1 MHELV
6 NRRFHI
12 ESYGCTY
19 NHADAQKLIAIAT
32 SQGCVQVPAEE
43 ADVVIINSC
52 TVVAATERT
61 MLRRMKTFQDKEV
74 IVSGCMPVV
83 QKERI
88 LEEFPHARILVPDEV
103 YAAFPWKGVMIAPAV
118 GVMQVGPGC
127 MGACTYCITRFARGR
142 MQSLPVDTIVHEI
155 EELGRA
161 GAAEVQLTGQDLSAY
176 GMDCGTD
183 LAVLLQAIDR
193 SRADVRVRVGMMNP
207 GTVLPILDRLVDAF
221 RSEKIF
227 SFAHLPVQA
236 GSDKVLKDMN
246 RGYTGEEYCRIAE
259 TFRREI
265 PEIRISTDFIVGFPT
280 ETDTDFGKTLDLLRD
295 TRPTKVNITRFSV
308 REGTPAAKY
317 RDLPDRVKKDRS
329 RELTA
334 AAGIIS
340 DRHNEGLVGEEF
352 DVVVTEQ
359 KRRGSVVARSPGYE
373 NIVIREEL
381 PLGSRCRVR
390 ITGHH
395 RHYLIGSRSDRG

>member
-19 NHADAQKLIAIAT
+19 NHADAQKLVAIAT
-32 SQGCVQVPAEE
+32 CQGCVQVPPDE

-61 MLRRMKTFQDKEV
+61 MLRRLKAFQDKEV
-74 IVSGCMPVV
+74 IITGCMPVV

-88 LEEFPHARILVPDEV
+88 LEVFPRARLLMPEEMYTAHA
-103 YAAFPWKGVMIAPAV
+103 WKGLMLSPAV

-127 MGACTYCITRFARGR
+127 MGACSYCITRFARGR
-142 MQSLPVDTIVHEI
+142 MKSVPVETIVREC
-155 EELGRA
+155 EELARA

-183 LAVLLQAIDR
+183 LAVLLEAIAGCETDM
-193 SRADVRVRVGMMNP
+193 RVRIGMMNP
-207 GTVLPILDRLVDAF
+207 ATVIPILDRLVEAF

-227 SFAHLPVQA
+227 SFAHLPVQS
-236 GSDKVLKDMN
+236 GSDRVLADMN
-246 RGYTGEEYCRIAE
+246 RGYSAEEYCMVVDA
-259 TFRREI
+259 FRRGI
-265 PEIRISTDFIVGFPT
+265 PDVRISTDFIVGFPT
-280 ETDTDFGKTLDLLRD
+280 ETDADFEETLSLLR
-295 TRPTKVNITRFSV
+295 TTCPTKVNITRFSV
-308 REGTPAAKY
+308 REGTPAAAF

-329 RELTA
+329 RALTTA
-334 AAGIIS
+334 AGAIC
-340 DRHNEGLVGEEF
+340 DRHNEGLTGEEF

-359 KRRGSVVARSPGYE
+359 KKGGSVVARSAGYE

-381 PLGSRCRVR
+381 PLGSKCHVK
-390 ITGHH
+390 ITSHR
-395 RHYLIGSRSDRG
+395 RHYLIGSIL

>member
-19 NHADAQKLIAIAT
+19 NHADTQKLIAIAT
-32 SQGCVQVPAEE
+32 RQGCVQVPPDEAE
-43 ADVVIINSC
+43 VVIINSC

-61 MLRRMKTFQDKEV
+61 MLRRLKAFEDKEV
-74 IVSGCMPVV
+74 IITGCMPVV

-88 LEEFPHARILVPDEV
+88 VEAFPCARILMPDEI
-103 YAAFPWKGVMIAPAV
+103 YAAYPWKGMMLSPAV

-142 MQSLPVDTIVHEI
+142 MKSIPVETIVKEI
-155 EELGRA
+155 ESLALA

-183 LAVLLQAIDR
+183 LAELLEAIDACD
-193 SRADVRVRVGMMNP
+193 ADVLVRVGMMNP
-207 GTVLPILDRLVDAF
+207 ATVLPILDRLVRAF

-236 GSDKVLKDMN
+236 GSDRVLQDMN
-246 RGYTGEEYCRIAE
+246 RGYTAAEYCRVVDA
-259 TFRREI
+259 FRRTI
-265 PEIRISTDFIVGFPT
+265 PDIRISTDFIVGFPT
-280 ETDTDFGKTLDLLRD
+280 ETDADFEDTLSLLRA
-295 TRPTKVNITRFSV
+295 TCPTKVNITRFSV
-308 REGTPAAKY
+308 REGTPAAGF
-317 RDLPDRVKKDRS
+317 RDLPDHVKKDRS
-329 RELTA
+329 RALTA
-334 AAGIIS
+334 AAAAIS
-340 DRHNEGLVGEEF
+340 DRHNEGLIGEEF

-359 KRRGSVVARSPGYE
+359 KKGGSVIARSPGYE
-373 NIVIREEL
+373 NIVIKEEL
-381 PLGSRCRVR
+381 PFGSKCRVK

-395 RHYLIGSRSDRG
+395 RHYLIGNPL

>member
-19 NHADAQKLIAIAT
+19 NHADTQKLICIAMR
-32 SQGCVQVPAEE
+32 QGCVQVPPDEAE
-43 ADVVIINSC
+43 VVIINSC

-61 MLRRMKTFQDKEV
+61 MLRRLKAFEDKEV
-74 IVSGCMPVV
+74 IITGCMPVV

-88 LEEFPHARILVPDEV
+88 IEAFPRTRILMPDEI
-103 YAAFPWKGVMIAPAV
+103 YAAYPWKGMMLSPAV

-142 MQSLPVDTIVHEI
+142 MKSIPVETIVKEI
-155 EELGRA
+155 EHLARA

-183 LAVLLQAIDR
+183 LAVLLEAIDACE
-193 SRADVRVRVGMMNP
+193 ADVRVRVGMMNP
-207 GTVLPILDRLVDAF
+207 ATVLPILDRLVGAF

-236 GSDKVLKDMN
+236 GSDRVLQDMN
-246 RGYTGEEYCRIAE
+246 RGYTAAEYCRVVDA
-259 TFRREI
+259 FRRGI
-265 PEIRISTDFIVGFPT
+265 PDIRISTDFIVGFPT
-280 ETDTDFGKTLDLLRD
+280 ETDADFKDTLSILRV
-295 TRPTKVNITRFSV
+295 TCPTKVNITRFSV
-308 REGTPAAKY
+308 REGTPAAGL
-317 RDLPDRVKKDRS
+317 RDLPDHVKKDRS
-329 RELTA
+329 RALTA
-334 AAGIIS
+334 AAAAIS
-340 DRHNEGLVGEEF
+340 DRHNERLMGEEF

-359 KRRGSVVARSPGYE
+359 KKEGSVIARSSGYE
-373 NIVIREEL
+373 NIVIKEEL
-381 PLGSRCRVR
+381 PFGSKCRVK

-395 RHYLIGSRSDRG
+395 RHYLIGNPL